1 MLALHWLSDLRTDT
15 DRISCR
21 LWGVTEPTES
31 DSRENIYRF
40 IKNIVYE

>member
-21 LWGVTEPTES
+21 LWGVTELTVS
-31 DSRENIYRF
+31 NSREYLQIYKKYC
-40 IKNIVYE
+40 I